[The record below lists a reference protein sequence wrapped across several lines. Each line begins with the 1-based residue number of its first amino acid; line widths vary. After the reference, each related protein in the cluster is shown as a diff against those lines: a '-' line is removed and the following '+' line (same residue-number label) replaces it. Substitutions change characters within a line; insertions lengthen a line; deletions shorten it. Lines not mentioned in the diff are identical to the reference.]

1 MLEARCGV
9 DGTLKIIPAE
19 PGDSS
24 QTKISY
30 RNFTR
35 LPEDDLKIG
44 MRVSPLKPSKLYA
57 SQPWIDINKLR
68 TALALFSQLEEETTL
83 VIPLFVHKIRLPD
96 GNSHRIMVIGD
107 CHHRTLVWDARG
119 LRIEGEI
126 IATSL
131 PDRLRNTSLMPF
143 SQFRRLYASEV
154 INL

>member
-9 DGTLKIIPAE
+9 DGTLKVIPVE

-35 LPEDDLKIG
+35 LPEDDLRIG

-68 TALALFSQLEEETTL
+68 TAMALLSNLKEEITL
-83 VIPLFVHKIRLPD
+83 VIPLFVHKIRLAN
-96 GNSHRIMVIGD
+96 GGSHRIMVIGD
-107 CHHRTLVWDARG
+107 CHHRTLVWNANG

-131 PDRLRNTSLMPF
+131 PDHLKNISLMPF
-143 SQFRRLYASEV
+143 SHFRRLYTSEIV
-154 INL
+154 DL